1 MIDTKIVRAAADRAE
16 KWSKS
21 PAGLRNTPQEYA
33 LFDSAKSLRQCAYEI
48 DALHAAYSHSQQ
60 QFLDGEKERDTLRS
74 QLPDDMQNCTI
85 VLERCDVG
93 HGQLTATNWVKHPCP
108 YCKIDTLRELVREAQ
123 TYIEPTSPWRRVWNE
138 RAEKAL
144 EQL

>member
-1 MIDTKIVRAAADRAE
+1 MTPIEFGLLMFALIVSVVIWLALSSIERE
-16 KWSKS
+16 
-21 PAGLRNTPQEYA
+21 AGELVELAN
-33 LFDSAKSLRQCAYEI
+33 LI
-48 DALHAAYSHSQQ
+48 NDANNLHAAYSHSQQ

-93 HGQLTATNWVKHPCP
+93 HGQLTATNWVKHPCT